1 MTDPTHTEMLAELQ
15 RLARSRIERRKR
27 LNFPVSA
34 DICFAERDTLDRLAA
49 LPDIKP
55 PPGRTLVFG
64 PWQAKPCRRSSI
76 AVCSSTECLRWQECQ
91 YGEG

>member
-27 LNFPVSA
+27 LNFQVSA
-34 DICFAERDTLDRLAA
+34 DACFAEREALDQLAA
-49 LPDIKP
+49 LPLIKLP
-55 PPGRTLVFG
+55 DPILVFG
-64 PWQAKPCRRSSI
+64 PGQAKQCRRSSI
-76 AVCSSTECLRWQECQ
+76 AVCSSMECLRLQECQ